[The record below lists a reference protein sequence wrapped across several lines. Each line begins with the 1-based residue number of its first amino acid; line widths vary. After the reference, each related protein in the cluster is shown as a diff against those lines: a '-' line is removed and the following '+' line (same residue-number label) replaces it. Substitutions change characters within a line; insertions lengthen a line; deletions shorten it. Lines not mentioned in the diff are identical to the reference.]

1 MEQKRFSIK
10 KYQNIQDIQDMDE
23 DCKRASQILTS
34 HKMKIQACGFH
45 CIKIKKLG
53 VKLNDEVILENIN
66 LHIHC
71 GRLISII
78 GKNGAGKSTLIKA
91 ILGEVPH
98 TGAIEFRDIRQ
109 GVNSRLR
116 IGYVPQNINIEK
128 NSPTSVYDLFASF
141 ISHAPVFLFR
151 KKSVEKKIQEQLMMF
166 QAQDLID
173 KRVCDLSG
181 GQLQRVLLSMA
192 VCPLPNLLLLDEPVS
207 GIDKKGMDSFYDT
220 INSLKCQYD
229 LSVLMVSHDLEYVRK
244 YSDNVVLLDKTIL
257 KQGPPEEIFRSREY
271 KTTFVNESG
280 KSFRS

>member
-1 MEQKRFSIK
+1 MEQKKFSVK
-10 KYQNIQDIQDMDE
+10 RHQDMDE
-23 DCKRASQILTS
+23 DCKRASRILAGR
-34 HKMKIQACGFH
+34 KIQACGFH
-45 CIKIKKLG
+45 CIKIKQLG

-98 TGAIEFRDIRQ
+98 TGTIEFRDIRQ
-109 GVNSRLR
+109 GISSHLR
-116 IGYVPQNINIEK
+116 IGYVPQNLNIEK

-141 ISHAPVFLFR
+141 ICHVPVFLFR
-151 KKSVEKKIQEQLMMF
+151 KKSVEETIKKQLGMF

-192 VCPLPNLLLLDEPVS
+192 ICPLPNLLLLDEPVS
-207 GIDKKGMDSFYDT
+207 GIDKKGMDSFYET
-220 INSLKCQYD
+220 INSLKCKYD

-244 YSDNVVLLDKTIL
+244 YSDSVVLLDRTIV
-257 KQGPPEEIFRSREY
+257 KQGTPEEIFQSSEY
-271 KTTFVNESG
+271 KTTFV
-280 KSFRS
+280 